1 MGLFLYSDFFCDRP
15 LSFQNLTEVKIELP
29 IESYLTYD
37 DILRQRQTFVA
48 AQKAYFDERF
58 GYVMAGESL
67 RKAIG
72 RMENEPPP
80 GEKSPHS
87 LKNP

>member
-1 MGLFLYSDFFCDRP
+1 MGLLYSDFFCDRP
-15 LSFQNLTEVKIELP
+15 LSLQNLTDVKIELP

-37 DILRQRQTFVA
+37 EILRQRQTFVA

-72 RMENEPPP
+72 RMETNSE
-80 GEKSPHS
+80 GKKSSNS